1 MEWKLAVA
9 EHLKHRKWKKDSMLL
24 ATKAN
29 IAHEVVASVQR
40 KLAKAFASDF
50 FPFSPSNTQGQVE
63 QILVSVTSQPMA
75 VVESSS
81 RVQLFVAPW
90 TAAHQAS
97 PSFTISQ
104 SLPKFLV
111 LASVI
116 PSSHLILW
124 HCLLLRPS
132 IFPSFMDFSN
142 ESSVHIRWPKY
153 WNFSFSISPSGE
165 YSGLISVKIDC
176 FDFLAVQG
184 TLRILLQHHSL
195 NASILWLSAFFMLFL
210 PLYVTTGKTLML
222 YNILFYTIY
231 YATTLNKA
239 QVIDL
244 KMKTNKC
251 KVCVMIVA

>member
-1 MEWKLAVA
+1 MLLFASVSHPNKCYLENYESGSLGYKQQAVVKPQKTLLKHQQAGSPRKSILSSQLQHGGEALTSDMEWKLAVA

-40 KLAKAFASDF
+40 KLAKAFASEF

-111 LASVI
+111 LASVM
-116 PSSHLILW
+116 PSSHLIL
-124 HCLLLRPS
+124 
-132 IFPSFMDFSN
+132 
-142 ESSVHIRWPKY
+142 
-153 WNFSFSISPSGE
+153 
-165 YSGLISVKIDC
+165 
-176 FDFLAVQG
+176 
-184 TLRILLQHHSL
+184 
-195 NASILWLSAFFMLFL
+195 
-210 PLYVTTGKTLML
+210 
-222 YNILFYTIY
+222 
-231 YATTLNKA
+231 
-239 QVIDL
+239 
-244 KMKTNKC
+244 
-251 KVCVMIVA
+251 